1 MRENVL
7 VEPVHHLVVQLFGSV
22 AGEFEDVLSL
32 GVILVDG
39 AELTPCVS
47 EQDDVMLRLR
57 LTHLLKT
64 NVMKL
69 VCTFYVICRN
79 SKDMSLFNFFCSR
92 TFSFLF
98 LFAPFLILSPS
109 SVSLPFL
116 TLWTSSV

>member
-1 MRENVL
+1 MRENIL

-64 NVMKL
+64 NAMMVGRK
-69 VCTFYVICRN
+69 FYGICRN
-79 SKDMSLFNFFCSR
+79 SKNMSPLYFSVPVLFPS
-92 TFSFLF
+92 FSFHHFCPPQSKAIFFHF
-98 LFAPFLILSPS
+98 LRA
-109 SVSLPFL
+109 
-116 TLWTSSV
+116 

>member
-1 MRENVL
+1 M
-7 VEPVHHLVVQLFGSV
+7 QLFGSV

-98 LFAPFLILSPS
+98 LSSLMPAKPHPFSTPS
-109 SVSLPFL
+109 HFL
-116 TLWTSSV
+116 LCIFFVAVE